1 MSNNQI
7 MINVFFLILQTFTLR
22 GEELEKAALFWT
34 YMFLVLAVV
43 SGFSFWLQVSFSFL
57 KQILITTRICS
68 QFNNVSHIFTACGYD
83 NCSRKACDANEAVGL
98 QKYLLP
104 GSWLV

>member
-1 MSNNQI
+1 M
-7 MINVFFLILQTFTLR
+7 FFLYILQTFTLR

-43 SGFSFWLQVSFSFL
+43 SGFSFWLQVSFSLL

-68 QFNNVSHIFTACGYD
+68 HFNNVSHIFY
-83 NCSRKACDANEAVGL
+83 SL
-98 QKYLLP
+98 
-104 GSWLV
+104 WL